1 MRRHSAY
8 GLALAAALSLAACAG
23 GDSGSERPLAPDEIR
38 ELTGLSAPAETA
50 EAQQARGLDIFGR
63 SDSLFLST
71 MHGETGNAEIPS
83 FRLLTECGGSRCTLT
98 EPLSGTVDTIELVN
112 TPVRQGAAIA
122 IGSKHGI
129 TLMSESSTHTGAD
142 LASLG
147 AWMEHGSFGIL
158 NERQTG
164 EEGTIDVL
172 YGIAMGELAGTAPA
186 GSATWLGLVVGTP
199 ITGDGRGERLVG
211 DAALTY
217 DVPSGGDG
225 SGPSL
230 DVAFGGIKNIDQGTA
245 HMVETVIFS
254 NLALGPDGTF
264 ATGQSGARI
273 QGGFFGPG
281 HGEAAGVFEQSGIVG
296 AFGAKRQ

>member
-8 GLALAAALSLAACAG
+8 GLALAAAFSLAACAG

-50 EAQQARGLDIFGR
+50 EAQQARGLDIFAR

-83 FRLLTECGGSRCTLT
+83 FRLLTQCGGSQCTVT

-186 GSATWLGLVVGTP
+186 GSATWLGLMVGTP

>member
-8 GLALAAALSLAACAG
+8 GLALAAAFSLAACAG

-50 EAQQARGLDIFGR
+50 EAQQARGLDIFAR

-83 FRLLTECGGSRCTLT
+83 FRLLTQCGGSQCTVT

-186 GSATWLGLVVGTP
+186 GSATWLGLMVGTP

-254 NLALGPDGTF
+254 NLAVGPDGTF

-296 AFGAKRQ
+296 GFGARRQ